1 MALINGQSYNFANIK
16 IELLGVRP
24 SGVVSINYGLESGA
38 DSNFYGLGYEPVAFG
53 YGANTYSASIEFQFE
68 EVQALINAASTAGV
82 PNGDITK
89 LRPFNI
95 DIAFGEFGQPIT
107 KHRLIGC
114 RFTDLGV
121 DTSQGQTTLTRAFNI
136 LPASIDFAAL

>member
-1 MALINGQSYNFANIK
+1 MALINGQSYNFANIR
-16 IELLGVRP
+16 IEFLGVRP
-24 SGVVSINYGLESGA
+24 SGVVSISYGLESGA

-53 YGANTYSASIEFQFE
+53 YGANTYNASIEFQFE
-68 EVQALINAASTAGV
+68 EVQALINAAVAAGV

-89 LRPFNI
+89 LKPFNI
-95 DIAFGEFGQPIT
+95 DVVYGEIGQPLT
-107 KHRLIGC
+107 KHRLIAC

-121 DTSQGQTTLTRAFNI
+121 DTSQGQTTLTRTYNL